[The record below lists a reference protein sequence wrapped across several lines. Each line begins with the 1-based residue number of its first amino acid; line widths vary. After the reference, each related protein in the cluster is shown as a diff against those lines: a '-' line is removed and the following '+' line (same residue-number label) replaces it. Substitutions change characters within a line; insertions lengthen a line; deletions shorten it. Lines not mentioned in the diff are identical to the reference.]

1 VQDVPLVV
9 QVSPPGDEVTM
20 YVTVPALVDD
30 AVQLIV
36 AAAFAAVATTL
47 LGAPGRGVVWSW
59 WQALAMREKA
69 NKKNN
74 AFALC
79 STRLMYAWAP
89 IIGGF

>member
-1 VQDVPLVV
+1 MQDVPLLV
-9 QVSPPGDEVTM
+9 QVSPPGDEVTV
-20 YVTVPALVDD
+20 YVTEPASVDG

-36 AAAFAAVATTL
+36 AAAFAAVASTL
-47 LGAPGRGVVWSW
+47 VGAPGRGVVWSW

-69 NKKNN
+69 IKKNN

-79 STRLMYAWAP
+79 STRRMYVWAP